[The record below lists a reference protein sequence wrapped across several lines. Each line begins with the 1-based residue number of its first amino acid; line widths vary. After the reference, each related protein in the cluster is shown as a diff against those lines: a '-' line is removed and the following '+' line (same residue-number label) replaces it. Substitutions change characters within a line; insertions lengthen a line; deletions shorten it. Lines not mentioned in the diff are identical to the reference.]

1 MFDTDAENADATTI
15 TNFSNDST
23 QDRLRQQGAYVQD
36 DYQNEEDQ
44 DKHIG
49 DDSHY
54 AGDEESGDDMPH
66 HLTYGDRAVLSHAIQ
81 QTNENYI
88 RSPSYPETTQP
99 DEDEGNFGDHDQS
112 TYEPENAQNHM
123 HAPWT
128 TPQDHVRASIYA
140 SQDPYTVM
148 RSKDAASRENLRPD
162 RNLPLRNGA
171 TRNGLTRPLATKPA
185 QSPQRRQ
192 SHHIQTIPSAQ
203 AQPREQRPARNPPR
217 HSPAVSNAET
227 INAGN
232 SFGRAPA
239 AQQVPLTPSEASSD
253 LPLDYDE
260 QDLRRMDYTQLDN
273 EPFDH
278 APRVESSELPLAD
291 RAHSPIEDRLA
302 SAYRDLRPG
311 DQARFFASLKMDEWE
326 EAGDWFLTQFGDL
339 VGKFRDA
346 RKKKRSVAR
355 GFEDEI
361 KQRSDDVGRKR
372 RCVEEE
378 IGNMKNKG
386 QNLLPQT
393 PSRRRAG
400 TPAFTPR

>member
-1 MFDTDAENADATTI
+1 
-15 TNFSNDST
+15 
-23 QDRLRQQGAYVQD
+23 
-36 DYQNEEDQ
+36 
-44 DKHIG
+44 
-49 DDSHY
+49 
-54 AGDEESGDDMPH
+54 MP
-66 HLTYGDRAVLSHAIQ
+66 R
-81 QTNENYI
+81 
-88 RSPSYPETTQP
+88 PS
-99 DEDEGNFGDHDQS
+99 
-112 TYEPENAQNHM
+112 
-123 HAPWT
+123 
-128 TPQDHVRASIYA
+128 
-140 SQDPYTVM
+140 M
-148 RSKDAASRENLRPD
+148 R
-162 RNLPLRNGA
+162 
-171 TRNGLTRPLATKPA
+171 
-185 QSPQRRQ
+185 
-192 SHHIQTIPSAQ
+192 
-203 AQPREQRPARNPPR
+203 
-217 HSPAVSNAET
+217 
-227 INAGN
+227 
-232 SFGRAPA
+232 
-239 AQQVPLTPSEASSD
+239 ASSD

-260 QDLRRMDYTQLDN
+260 QDLRRMDYTKLDN

-291 RAHSPIEDRLA
+291 RAHSPVEDRLA
-302 SAYRDLRPG
+302 SAYRDLRPE

-386 QNLLPQT
+386 QKLLPQT